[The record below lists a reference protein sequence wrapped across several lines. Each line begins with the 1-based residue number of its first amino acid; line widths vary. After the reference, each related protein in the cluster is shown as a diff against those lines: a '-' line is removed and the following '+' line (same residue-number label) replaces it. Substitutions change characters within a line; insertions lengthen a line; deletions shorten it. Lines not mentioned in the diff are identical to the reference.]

1 MYLYFLLFSVKNFL
15 FDEVGNLLFLCLALL
30 YSFLAWLHSFPNH
43 IWSLSFLLKSTFCWV
58 LNVLSAAALKHPA
71 ILFKIESISF
81 MEIFSFLLWIV
92 WIDDIKSLTSCLL
105 IFWTNMS
112 FLLSSQRLCG
122 QFDLACVILGM
133 GFGREITIDSSE

>member
-1 MYLYFLLFSVKNFL
+1 M
-15 FDEVGNLLFLCLALL
+15 
-30 YSFLAWLHSFPNH
+30 
-43 IWSLSFLLKSTFCWV
+43 
-58 LNVLSAAALKHPA
+58 LSAAALKHPA

-81 MEIFSFLLWIV
+81 MEIFSFLFWIV

-105 IFWTNMS
+105 IFWINMS

-133 GFGREITIDSSE
+133 GFGRETTIDSSE